1 MTRSNLTRNNRY
13 FVLTLLLAAAS
24 VCLAAEVYSNIP
36 AGTSVQV
43 RIIDKLSSET
53 ANVGDSFQ
61 GTLAAP
67 VVVNGKTLFSKGTDV
82 TGEVLS
88 VERSGRLST
97 PGELHLTLRTIR
109 SGGRTYNLAVEPFMI
124 KGKSHTKSNV
134 TKIGGGAGLGA
145 LIGAIAGGGK
155 GAAIGAGVGAAAG
168 TGVAAGTGKQ
178 PAEVESE
185 AVLAWVTSNPPAGAV
200 LQGQERQSS
209 RNRYNDDDNDQN
221 RYRSDKHSRSD
232 DRDEDNDDQGPSEFS
247 SRDRQI
253 ISDCFVDNRSS
264 LPPGLAK
271 RDRLPPG
278 LERQL
283 QRNGTLPPGLQKKV
297 QPLPGVCTARLP
309 RLPRDWARVVLSG
322 RIILLDPSQRI
333 VDMFLID
340 GDE

>member
-1 MTRSNLTRNNRY
+1 MTRNNRY
-13 FVLTLLLAAAS
+13 FVLALLLAAAS
-24 VCLAAEVYSNIP
+24 VCLAAEVYSNVP

-67 VVVNGKTLFSKGTDV
+67 LVVNGRTLFSKGTDV

-168 TGVAAGTGKQ
+168 TGVAAGTGKK

-185 AVLAWVTSNPPAGAV
+185 AVLTWVTSNPPAGAV
-200 LQGQERQSS
+200 MQGQERQSS
-209 RNRYNDDDNDQN
+209 RNRYDDDDDRD
-221 RYRSDKHSRSD
+221 RYRRSRSN
-232 DRDEDNDDQGPSEFS
+232 DRDEDYDNQGPSEFS
-247 SRDRQI
+247 SHERQI
-253 ISDCFVDNRSS
+253 ISDCFVDNRSG

-297 QPLPGVCTARLP
+297 QPLPGVCAARLP

-333 VDMFLID
+333 VDFFWMD
-340 GDE
+340 AAE